1 MLIAA
6 GASIAAE
13 PERDSTSLHVAAE
26 AGFVDVMQR
35 LMEADGRLALDRFDY
50 ISRTPLMCAAQN
62 RDLAGARFL
71 IVAGANVNA
80 KDEEKIGT
88 SPLADTMEKRHLETA

>member
-26 AGFVDVMQR
+26 EGFVDVMQR
-35 LMEADGRLALDRFDY
+35 LMEADGRVALDRFDY

-62 RDLAGARFL
+62 RDLPAARLL
-71 IVAGANVNA
+71 IGAGANLNA
-80 KDEEKIGT
+80 NEEEKDGHIA
-88 SPLADTMEKRHLETA
+88 LDRAWRYEN